1 MKKSIS
7 EIECA
12 DAEKLIEKLDLKYNI
27 TFLCWWKQGDIWKL
41 IIVLDNYN
49 SLNKNEIKSDI
60 SKEISDIGITSFDS
74 SDCTPLSTSIIDQS
88 LRRFGLMPP
97 KQFLRLEI
105 NNSSTNGFYVE
116 NAIILRA

>member
-27 TFLCWWKQGDIWKL
+27 TFLCWWKQDDIWKL

-88 LRRFGLMPP
+88 LRSFALMPP
-97 KQFLRLEI
+97 KQFLKLEI
-105 NNSSTNGFYVE
+105 KNSSTNGFHVE

>member
-41 IIVLDNYN
+41 IIILDNYN
-49 SLNKNEIKSDI
+49 SLDKNEIKSDI

-74 SDCTPLSTSIIDQS
+74 SDCAPSGTSIIDQS
-88 LRRFGLMPP
+88 LRKFSSMPP
-97 KQFLRLEI
+97 KEFIRLELDNVQI
-105 NNSSTNGFYVE
+105 YGFPVE
-116 NAIILRA
+116 NTIILRA